1 MPGCIPQTRTGSH
14 RRNPLAAR
22 IFLGGFFFAISLP
35 ARLYAEGPAIPRG
48 VFSLAGVGEPADPS
62 VLSDPDV
69 DGISVRYP
77 WRKLEPS
84 KGVYDWTFV
93 DSEMARAAKAGKMAI
108 LRILCEGPAS
118 PRWVF
123 SEGVETFSYDNR
135 NRFGQRK
142 SGEIAVFWDPTY
154 LKEKKAMIEAAGKHL
169 SGNPALRVV
178 AAICASSHSG
188 DWAVPH
194 TRPDVDHWFS
204 VGYTSDKLIDVC
216 RQIIDVTM
224 QSYPNQCVTLAIGRN
239 GRLDPDPDYV
249 PRQAIRYARAHYPG
263 RFIVQKNSLAANT
276 EMPGSPKLKHFQLL
290 WDSRPDVAGQMLW
303 FSYGDPTCRNN
314 GRRAPCDPE
323 ATLHRAIDI
332 GLAYA
337 MKYIEI
343 YHQDVLHLPAL
354 IPSTHNAL
362 PK

>member
-14 RRNPLAAR
+14 RRNPLAAS
-22 IFLGGFFFAISLP
+22 IFLGGFFFATSLP
-35 ARLYAEGPAIPRG
+35 ASLYAEVPAIPRG

-154 LKEKKAMIEAAGKHL
+154 LKEKKPMIEPAGKHL
-169 SGNPALRVV
+169 SGHPALRVV
-178 AAICASSHSG
+178 GADFASSHSG
-188 DWAVPH
+188 GLGGTP
-194 TRPDVDHWFS
+194 TPPDRDPS
-204 VGYTSDKLIDVC
+204 VSCGYTADKNI
-216 RQIIDVTM
+216 
-224 QSYPNQCVTLAIGRN
+224 
-239 GRLDPDPDYV
+239 YV
-249 PRQAIRYARAHYPG
+249 
-263 RFIVQKNSLAANT
+263 
-276 EMPGSPKLKHFQLL
+276 
-290 WDSRPDVAGQMLW
+290 
-303 FSYGDPTCRNN
+303 
-314 GRRAPCDPE
+314 
-323 ATLHRAIDI
+323 
-332 GLAYA
+332 
-337 MKYIEI
+337 
-343 YHQDVLHLPAL
+343 
-354 IPSTHNAL
+354 
-362 PK
+362 